1 MTATTMQAVR
11 FHGPGGGIRVEE
23 VPYPVAGPGEVV
35 LRIAACGLCGSDV
48 HFLEGMPAPGP
59 VPITLGHEPA
69 GTVEAVGDG
78 VHGWAIGDRAAI
90 TLGNGCGTCPT
101 CRSGNVNACP
111 FLQVPGL
118 HIDGA
123 YAEAMAVPADCL
135 VRIPDGVSFTAAAL
149 ATDCVASPYHALK
162 CRATLMKGERVVVVG
177 VGGLGTQAVALAKI
191 LGAARIVA
199 VDRSPAALDRAV
211 RAGADVGVAVADGRD
226 PVPEITDAAGGGV
239 EVAVECVGHPETVT
253 IGLRSLAPGG
263 RLAVVGVGMMPP
275 PIELPQALFALW
287 ELSVIGSFGSH
298 RDDLEEVLALEA
310 DDMLDIGSAVSHQ
323 VDVTGVPGGLEQLRD
338 HRDDPQR
345 ILMVPGTA

>member
-23 VPYPVAGPGEVV
+23 VPYPSAGPGEVV
-35 LRIAACGLCGSDV
+35 MKVAACGLCGSDV

-59 VPITLGHEPA
+59 VPIVLGHEPS
-69 GTVEAVGDG
+69 GTIESVGEG
-78 VHGWAIGDRAAI
+78 VHGWSVGDRVAV
-90 TLGNGCGTCPT
+90 TLGNGCGVCPT
-101 CRSGNVNACP
+101 CRSGAVNACP
-111 FLQVPGL
+111 FMKVPGL

-123 YAEAMAVPADCL
+123 YSEAMAVPADSL
-135 VRIPDGVSFTAAAL
+135 VRIPDGVSFEAAAL

-211 RAGADVGVAVADGRD
+211 RAGADVGVAVVDGRD

-239 EVAVECVGHPETVT
+239 EVAIECVGAPETVT

-310 DDMLDIGSAVSHQ
+310 DDLLDIASAVSHR
-323 VDVTGVPGGLEQLRD
+323 VDVAGVPEGLEQLRV

-345 ILMVPGTA
+345 ILMVPG